1 MPETRLSLSYIN
13 SSVRT
18 ASAHSVASG
27 PDTVPQYMDT
37 GCFLVINNFL
47 AILYSTISS
56 PQISPDTDNT
66 KSIIHTFKFLVLA
79 SIPLNISLKNI
90 FYLMIDQKL
99 MNTIPVA
106 IKCQETGTVD
116 KCLGEELSFFF
127 CSQ

>member
-90 FYLMIDQKL
+90 FYLMIFLGCILCVFSNFPNNCFSSQLSCLFKL
-99 MNTIPVA
+99 PSDIF
-106 IKCQETGTVD
+106 I
-116 KCLGEELSFFF
+116 
-127 CSQ
+127 